1 MLQVEK
7 IKVEPT
13 QHLLHGVGVTIVESG
28 VGCYA
33 WPDLIEINVTRVVLN
48 NLVNVVFAFGPR
60 AYEGHVALHDVPQL
74 WQLVE
79 MVVAKESSH
88 LRHAA
93 VLFVAEELWTVFL
106 GVDAHASE
114 LIDGERTAKPANALL
129 LEDGRTAILALHQDI
144 ANKKQGREHNDA
156 CQGHQEI
163 DDSLGD
169 TLHLIHTI
177 GYEPW
182 IVHVIVPLDVWGY
195 VSFLLLHVGFVG
207 FVWTVKVSRLSI
219 SDYPNESSVF

>member
-1 MLQVEK
+1 M
-7 IKVEPT
+7 
-13 QHLLHGVGVTIVESG
+13 
-28 VGCYA
+28 
-33 WPDLIEINVTRVVLN
+33 VL
-48 NLVNVVFAFGPR
+48 A
-60 AYEGHVALHDVPQL
+60 E
-74 WQLVE
+74 E
-79 MVVAKESSH
+79 TSH
-88 LRHAA
+88 LRQA
-93 VLFVAEELWTVFL
+93 FVALNVERGTVLL
-106 GVDAHASE
+106 GRHRHGAE
-114 LIDGERTAKPANALL
+114 LIEHEGPSAATDTLL
-129 LEDGRTAILALHQDI
+129 PEDGRTAILALHQDI
-144 ANKKQGREHNDA
+144 ANEKQGREHNDA

>member
-7 IKVEPT
+7 IKVEPA
-13 QHLLHGVGVTIVESG
+13 QHLLHGVGVTIVEGG
-28 VGCYA
+28 VGCHA
-33 WPDLIEINVTRVVLN
+33 WPDLIEIHVARVVLN
-48 NLVNVVFAFGPR
+48 NLVDVVFALGTR
-60 AYEGHVALHDVPQL
+60 AYKGHIALHDIPQL
-74 WQLVE
+74 RQLIK
-79 MVVAKESSH
+79 MVVAQESPN

-106 GVDAHASE
+106 GVDAHASK
-114 LIDGERTAKPANALL
+114 LIDSERTAKPANAFLL
-129 LEDGRTAILALHQDI
+129 KNGGTAILALHQDI
-144 ANKKQGREHNDA
+144 ANEEQRREHDDA
-156 CQGHQEI
+156 HQSHQEI

-169 TLHLIHTI
+169 TLHLVHAIW
-177 GYEPW
+177 YEPR

-207 FVWTVKVSRLSI
+207 FVRTVKVSRLSI